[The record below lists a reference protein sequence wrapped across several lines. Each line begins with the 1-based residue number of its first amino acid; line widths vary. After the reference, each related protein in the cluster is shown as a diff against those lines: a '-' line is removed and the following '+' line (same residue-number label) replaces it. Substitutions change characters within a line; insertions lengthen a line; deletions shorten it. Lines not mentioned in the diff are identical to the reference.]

1 MSVIM
6 QFSNSQRPINM
17 VITTSTTLAS
27 ASMSKSQAAQVALLM
42 LHFALMVPTIRGQW
56 GHHYIHHQ
64 SLSSRRAEPKDN
76 K

>member
-1 MSVIM
+1 
-6 QFSNSQRPINM
+6 M
-17 VITTSTTLAS
+17 VITTTLAS

>member
-6 QFSNSQRPINM
+6 PFSNSQMSIIM
-17 VITTSTTLAS
+17 VITTTLAS

-56 GHHYIHHQ
+56 GHHCYIHHQ